1 MLSATVCSSPSHPAR
16 QLLTPPN
23 GFRLAAG
30 IVFTAF
36 LFTPLVTWAQQYQP
50 PAGDPP
56 TGPVVS
62 NGTRDS
68 CGETYEI
75 PLTVLAP
82 SRHVGQTTTTTPTL
96 AWFVPA
102 TTPYRI
108 SLSLYTL
115 EEDQSLELVKQF
127 EYVESASGLVSFTV
141 PEEDFQLQSGQR
153 YLWEVGLACTPD
165 SLIYDQ
171 AFVAELDIRE
181 TSPSLTAALA
191 NAQTPLEKAEIYA
204 GAGYWY
210 DALSE
215 ALIAAENSDTDS
227 SVQSLLDE
235 LAESEGGMH
244 GQFLTQIAE
253 TLNQSEP

>member
-1 MLSATVCSSPSHPAR
+1 MLNATACPCPRHSTR
-16 QLLTPPN
+16 QSFILKN
-23 GFRLAAG
+23 ACRLAAG
-30 IVFTAF
+30 LLFTAF
-36 LFTPLVTWAQQYQP
+36 AAAPLAARAQQYQP

-68 CGETYEI
+68 CGETYAI

-108 SLSLYTL
+108 NLSLYIVD
-115 EEDQSLELVKQF
+115 EDQSPELVKQL
-127 EYVESASGLVSFTV
+127 EYVESASGLVTFTV
-141 PEEDFQLQSGQR
+141 PEDEFQFESGQR

-181 TSPSLTAALA
+181 PSPSLIATLAA
-191 NAQTPLEKAEIYA
+191 AQTPREKAEIYA
-204 GAGYWY
+204 RAGYWY
-210 DALSE
+210 DALRE
-215 ALIAAENSDTDS
+215 ALMAAENSTTDD
-227 SVQSLLDE
+227 SVKFLLYE
-235 LAESEGGMH
+235 LAELEGGLH

-253 TLNQSEP
+253 TFYD

>member
-1 MLSATVCSSPSHPAR
+1 MLNTNAYPSPR
-16 QLLTPPN
+16 QSLLIPRS
-23 GFRLAAG
+23 GCRLAASLL
-30 IVFTAF
+30 FLAF
-36 LFTPLVTWAQQYQP
+36 VTTPLATWAQQYQP
-50 PAGDPP
+50 PDGDPP

-68 CGETYEI
+68 CGEIYEI

-108 SLSLYTL
+108 NLSLYIVD
-115 EEDQSLELVKQF
+115 EDQSPELVKQL
-127 EYVESASGLVSFTV
+127 EYVESVSGLVTFTM
-141 PEEDFQLQSGQR
+141 PEDEFQLQVGQR
-153 YLWEVGLACTPD
+153 YLWEVALACTPD

-181 TSPSLTAALA
+181 PSPSVTAALA
-191 NAQTPLEKAEIYA
+191 TAQTPLEKAEIYA

-210 DALSE
+210 DALRE
-215 ALIAAENSDTDS
+215 ALIASDNSGIDG
-227 SVQSLLDE
+227 SVRFLLYE
-235 LAESEGGMH
+235 LAELEGGTH
-244 GQFLTQIAE
+244 GQFLTQIVE
-253 TLNQSEP
+253 TLETAVP